1 VAEVTI
7 DIVGKDSFSSVLG
20 DFGNIITGIKSTVD
34 LLTGAF
40 TALYDAAAP
49 FIESAADSELAI
61 TRLETVLRSTG
72 GAIGLNSE
80 QLQQYA
86 LDLQNVTRFSDE
98 DAMAAEA
105 MLLRYENLSREIFP
119 EVLSLT
125 ADLAESL
132 GVELPAA
139 ARIVGMAL
147 DDPIEGIGR
156 LNIQFRIFTDAE
168 MENIKAMAEHGDVAG
183 AQAIIMDRLTE
194 KFGGAAEAIGGTFV
208 GQLEISR
215 NRLDEIRETIGG
227 ALLPVLGDLLT
238 RFSDFVARPE
248 VVQFFEDLADSIS
261 RFATDLDLGGR
272 LSGFL
277 DTIMTAM
284 QSGDWTPVWDSIRQ
298 AFLDGWNFIAPII
311 DELFARMF
319 GWMEEKVQDWIS
331 GGGPDRLSNALIN
344 SLGVTIQS
352 PQFQGAANTAMQS
365 LVQVI
370 LEALQLALTTT
381 SGALDGYLNE
391 VTGIN
396 RIQEWKASVQDA
408 WAQIWQGVADGLT
421 LGISWENIRNNITTF
436 INNIINYFK
445 QLFGIASPSTVF
457 FDIGKDIVQG
467 LINGITSMFGS
478 LSTAVGN
485 MFDILTGGDGTGG
498 ATGTF
503 GGFGDT
509 GTIGGRI
516 MDRTTTSGGV
526 LAGGTVTNI
535 YNFYAPVYMSGVGPE
550 GTYDC
555 APSPLISSGAN
566 PFPSGYR

>member
-1 VAEVTI
+1 VAEITI
-7 DIVGKDSFSSVLG
+7 DIVGKDSFSNVLG
-20 DFGNIITGIKSTVD
+20 NFGSIITGIESAINLV
-34 LLTGAF
+34 TGAF
-40 TALYDAAAP
+40 EAAYNAVTP
-49 FIESAADSELAI
+49 FIESASDSEQAI
-61 TRLETVLRSTG
+61 ARLEGVLRATG
-72 GAIGLNSE
+72 GAVGLTSDE
-80 QLQQYA
+80 LQQLANNLQATTRYSDESIMSAEAILLTFRSIGEDVFPRA
-86 LDLQNVTRFSDE
+86 LTAVADMSEIFGGLDASAMQLGKALQDPVGMMGALSRAGITFSDTQKE
-98 DAMAAEA
+98 MIK
-105 MLLRYENLSREIFP
+105 NF
-119 EVLSLT
+119 
-125 ADLAESL
+125 
-132 GVELPAA
+132 VE
-139 ARIVGMAL
+139 
-147 DDPIEGIGR
+147 
-156 LNIQFRIFTDAE
+156 T
-168 MENIKAMAEHGDVAG
+168 GDVAA
-183 AQAIIMDRLTE
+183 AQNIILTE
-194 KFGGAAEAIGGTFV
+194 VENQVGGLAQVMGGTFA
-208 GQLEISR
+208 GQVEIAK
-215 NRLDEIRETIGG
+215 NKLDEIRETIGG

-238 RFSDFVARPE
+238 RLSDFVARPE
-248 VVQFFEDLADSIS
+248 VVQFFEDLAGSIS
-261 RFATDLDLGGR
+261 RFATDLDLGDR

-284 QSGDWTPVWDSIRQ
+284 QSGNWQPVWDSIRQ
-298 AFLDGWNFIAPII
+298 AFSNGWNFIAPII

-319 GWMEEKVQDWIS
+319 GWMEEEVQDWIDS
-331 GGGPDRLSNALIN
+331 GGPDRLSNAFIN

-381 SGALDGYLNE
+381 SGALDEYLNE

-467 LINGITSMFGS
+467 LINGITSMFSS
-478 LSTAVGN
+478 LTNAVGN
-485 MFDILTGGDGTGG
+485 MFDILTGGSGGTGG

-516 MDRTTTSGGV
+516 MDRTTGGGV

-535 YNFYAPVYMSGVGPE
+535 YNFYAPVTMSGVGPE

>member
-1 VAEVTI
+1 VAEITI
-7 DIVGKDSFSSVLG
+7 DIVGKDSFSNVLG
-20 DFGNIITGIKSTVD
+20 NFGSIITGIESAINLV
-34 LLTGAF
+34 TGAF
-40 TALYDAAAP
+40 EAAYNAVTP
-49 FIESAADSELAI
+49 FIESASDSEQAI
-61 TRLETVLRSTG
+61 ARLEGVLRATG
-72 GAIGLNSE
+72 GAVGLTSDE
-80 QLQQYA
+80 LQQLANNLQATTRYSDESIMSAEAILLTFRSIGEDVFPRA
-86 LDLQNVTRFSDE
+86 LTAVADMSEIFGGLDASAMQLGKALQDPVGMMGALSRAGITFSDTQKE
-98 DAMAAEA
+98 MIK
-105 MLLRYENLSREIFP
+105 NF
-119 EVLSLT
+119 
-125 ADLAESL
+125 
-132 GVELPAA
+132 VE
-139 ARIVGMAL
+139 
-147 DDPIEGIGR
+147 
-156 LNIQFRIFTDAE
+156 T
-168 MENIKAMAEHGDVAG
+168 GDVAA
-183 AQAIIMDRLTE
+183 AQNIILTE
-194 KFGGAAEAIGGTFV
+194 VENQVGGLAQVMGGTFA
-208 GQLEISR
+208 GQVEIAK
-215 NRLDEIRETIGG
+215 NKLDEIRETIGG

-238 RFSDFVARPE
+238 RLSDFVARPE
-248 VVQFFEDLADSIS
+248 VVQFFEDLAGSIS
-261 RFATDLDLGGR
+261 RFATDLDLGDR

-284 QSGDWTPVWDSIRQ
+284 QSGNWQPVWDSIRQ
-298 AFLDGWNFIAPII
+298 AFSNGWNFIAPII

-319 GWMEEKVQDWIS
+319 GWMEEEVQDWIDS
-331 GGGPDRLSNALIN
+331 GGPDRLSNAFIN

-436 INNIINYFK
+436 VNNIINYFK
-445 QLFGIASPSTVF
+445 QLLGIASPSTVF

-467 LINGITSMFGS
+467 LINGITSMFSS

-516 MDRTTTSGGV
+516 MDRTTTGGGV

>member
-1 VAEVTI
+1 VAEITI
-7 DIVGKDSFSSVLG
+7 DIVGRDNFSSVLG
-20 DFGNIITGIKSTVD
+20 NFGSIITGIESAINLV
-34 LLTGAF
+34 TGAF
-40 TALYDAAAP
+40 EAAYNAVTP
-49 FIESAADSELAI
+49 FIESASDSEQAI
-61 TRLETVLRSTG
+61 ARLEGVLRATG
-72 GAIGLNSE
+72 GAVGLTSDE
-80 QLQQYA
+80 LQQLANNLQATTRYSDESIMSAEAILLTFRSIGEDVFPRA
-86 LDLQNVTRFSDE
+86 LTAVADMSEIFGGLDASAMQLGKALQDPVGMMGALSRAGITFSDTQKE
-98 DAMAAEA
+98 MIK
-105 MLLRYENLSREIFP
+105 NF
-119 EVLSLT
+119 
-125 ADLAESL
+125 
-132 GVELPAA
+132 VE
-139 ARIVGMAL
+139 
-147 DDPIEGIGR
+147 
-156 LNIQFRIFTDAE
+156 T
-168 MENIKAMAEHGDVAG
+168 GDVAA
-183 AQAIIMDRLTE
+183 AQNIILTE
-194 KFGGAAEAIGGTFV
+194 VENQVGGLAQVMGGTFA
-208 GQLEISR
+208 GQVEIAK
-215 NRLDEIRETIGG
+215 NKLDEIRETIGG
-227 ALLPVLGDLLT
+227 ALLPVLGDLLA
-238 RFSDFVARPE
+238 RLSDFVARPE
-248 VVQFFEDLADSIS
+248 VVQFFDDLAASIS
-261 RFATDLDLGGR
+261 TFLTNLDLQGG

-277 DTIMTAM
+277 DTIATAM
-284 QSGDWTPVWDSIRQ
+284 ETGNWQPVWDSIRQ
-298 AFLDGWNFIAPII
+298 AFSNGWNFIAPII

-319 GWMEEKVQDWIS
+319 GWMEEKVQDWIDS
-331 GGGPDRLSNALIN
+331 GGPDRLSNAFIN

-381 SGALDGYLNE
+381 SGALDEYLNE
-391 VTGIN
+391 ITGIN

-408 WAQIWQGVADGLT
+408 WTQIWQGVADGLT
-421 LGISWENIRNNITTF
+421 LGISWENIKNNITTF
-436 INNIINYFK
+436 VNNIINYFK

-457 FDIGKDIVQG
+457 MQIGQDIVQG

-516 MDRTTTSGGV
+516 MDRTTGGGGV

-555 APSPLISSGAN
+555 APSPLISSGSN

>member
-1 VAEVTI
+1 VAEITI
-7 DIVGKDSFSSVLG
+7 DIVGKDSFSNVLG
-20 DFGNIITGIKSTVD
+20 NFGSIITGIESAINLV
-34 LLTGAF
+34 TGAF
-40 TALYDAAAP
+40 EAAYNAVTP
-49 FIESAADSELAI
+49 FIESASDSEQAI
-61 TRLETVLRSTG
+61 ARLEGVLRATG
-72 GAIGLNSE
+72 GAVGLTSDE
-80 QLQQYA
+80 LQQLANNLQATTRYSDESIMSAEAILLTFRSIGEDVFPRA
-86 LDLQNVTRFSDE
+86 LTAVADMSEIFGGLDASAMQLGKALQDPVGMMGALSRAGITFSDTQKE
-98 DAMAAEA
+98 MIK
-105 MLLRYENLSREIFP
+105 NF
-119 EVLSLT
+119 
-125 ADLAESL
+125 
-132 GVELPAA
+132 VE
-139 ARIVGMAL
+139 
-147 DDPIEGIGR
+147 
-156 LNIQFRIFTDAE
+156 T
-168 MENIKAMAEHGDVAG
+168 GDVAA
-183 AQAIIMDRLTE
+183 AQNIILTE
-194 KFGGAAEAIGGTFV
+194 VENQVGGLAQVMGGTFA
-208 GQLEISR
+208 GQVEIAK
-215 NRLDEIRETIGG
+215 NKLDEIRETIGG

-238 RFSDFVARPE
+238 RLSDFVARPE
-248 VVQFFEDLADSIS
+248 VVQFFEDLAGSIS
-261 RFATDLDLGGR
+261 RFATDLDLGDR

-284 QSGDWTPVWDSIRQ
+284 QSGNWQPVWDSIRQ
-298 AFLDGWNFIAPII
+298 AFSNGWNFIAPII

-319 GWMEEKVQDWIS
+319 GWMEEEVQDWIDS
-331 GGGPDRLSNALIN
+331 GGPDRLSNAFIN

-436 INNIINYFK
+436 VNNIINYFK
-445 QLFGIASPSTVF
+445 QLLGIASPSTVF

-467 LINGITSMFGS
+467 LINGITSMFSS

-516 MDRTTTSGGV
+516 MDRTTTGGGV

-566 PFPSGYR
+566 PFPPGYR